1 MGGILGEMII
11 KRVSL
16 FSGNLNEREIDISE
30 EEYLDIRRKMMEGV
44 LIQDAAPNLSPDERE
59 FIATGITTEEFDEF
73 ILYLSTISCDP

>member
-1 MGGILGEMII
+1 MGEMII

-59 FIATGITTEEFDEF
+59 FLLTGCSEEELENVFGTLAEYETEEE
-73 ILYLSTISCDP
+73 